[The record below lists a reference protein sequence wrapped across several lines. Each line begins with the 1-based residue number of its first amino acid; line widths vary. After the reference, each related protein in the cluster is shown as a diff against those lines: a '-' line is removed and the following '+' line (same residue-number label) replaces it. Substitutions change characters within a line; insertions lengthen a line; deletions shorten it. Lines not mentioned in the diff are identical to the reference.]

1 MSLLASLTSSEQRS
15 AFLARLEKE
24 QARRKA
30 ENKLA
35 HYRPYPK
42 QQLFHNASASH
53 RERLFMAGNQ
63 LGKTFS
69 GAAEAAIHLTGRYPD
84 WWQGRRFD
92 RPVRAWAGSETNEVT
107 RDGVQRYLVGE
118 PKNEQAWGTGIVP
131 KACLKDWTRRQG
143 VPNALDGIMVEHVSG
158 GLSMLG
164 FKSYDQGRTKW
175 QGETL
180 DFVWLDEEPDHDIYM
195 EALTRTNATGGFIYL
210 TFTPLKGMSAVVDSY
225 IQECGLGE

>member
-1 MSLLASLTSSEQRS
+1 MNLLASSTSFEQRS
-15 AFLARLEKE
+15 ALLAKLEKE
-24 QARRKA
+24 KARRAA

-35 HYRPYPK
+35 GYRPYPK
-42 QQLFHNASASH
+42 QQHFHNASAAH

-84 WWQGRRFD
+84 WWQGRRFN

>member
-15 AFLARLEKE
+15 ALLARLEKE
-24 QARRKA
+24 RARRAA

-35 HYRPYPK
+35 AYGPYAK
-42 QQLFHNASASH
+42 QREFHNASSEH

-63 LGKTFS
+63 LGKTLA
-69 GAAEAAIHLTGRYPD
+69 GAAETAIHLTGLYPD
-84 WWQGRRFD
+84 WWRGRRFD
-92 RPVRAWAGSETNEVT
+92 RPVRGWAGSETNEVT

-118 PKNEQAWGTGIVP
+118 PKNEQAWGTGWVP
-131 KACLKDWTRRQG
+131 KARLKDWTRRQG

-180 DFVWLDEEPDHDIYM
+180 DFVWLDEEPDHALYM
-195 EALTRTNATGGFIYL
+195 EALTRTNATHGFVFL
-210 TFTPLKGMSAVVDSY
+210 TFTPLKGMSTTVDSFV
-225 IQECGLGE
+225 QECGLGE

>member
-1 MSLLASLTSSEQRS
+1 
-15 AFLARLEKE
+15 
-24 QARRKA
+24 
-30 ENKLA
+30 
-35 HYRPYPK
+35 
-42 QQLFHNASASH
+42 
-53 RERLFMAGNQ
+53 MAGNQ

>member
-1 MSLLASLTSSEQRS
+1 MSLLTLSTSSGQRS
-15 AFLARLEKE
+15 ALLAKLEKE
-24 QARRKA
+24 RARRAA
-30 ENKLA
+30 ENKLRD
-35 HYRPYPK
+35 YRPYPK
-42 QQLFHNASASH
+42 QRLFHNASASH

-69 GAAEAAIHLTGRYPD
+69 GAAEAAIHLTGRYPE